1 MVNKVTVFWIT
12 YKSIDRKN
20 YLISGDSFQSKS
32 KSNVQF
38 YHRSKIQTLPWWSQ
52 ISMSM
57 CLSLQLSMQSSFCGL
72 SSTSYYSGRYVQ
84 MLTPQTVG
92 IFNLISKTK
101 YLGFESAEL
110 VALGRKMKMDWPELR
125 SKAEALASSPHPPLA
140 TTNRFTSIIKTNKNL
155 GSTRWFS
162 HCTYDNLAL

>member
-1 MVNKVTVFWIT
+1 
-12 YKSIDRKN
+12 
-20 YLISGDSFQSKS
+20 
-32 KSNVQF
+32 
-38 YHRSKIQTLPWWSQ
+38 
-52 ISMSM
+52 MSM

-110 VALGRKMKMDWPELR
+110 VALGRKIKMDWPELR
-125 SKAEALASSPHPPLA
+125 SKAEALASSPSPPGNNKQIHVNHKKKTLEA
-140 TTNRFTSIIKTNKNL
+140 PDGTAIIYMIIYLYGASLQFKVKTCQSSEQLCCQK
-155 GSTRWFS
+155 FS
-162 HCTYDNLAL
+162 GKLRGVKSCQKSRKKTK